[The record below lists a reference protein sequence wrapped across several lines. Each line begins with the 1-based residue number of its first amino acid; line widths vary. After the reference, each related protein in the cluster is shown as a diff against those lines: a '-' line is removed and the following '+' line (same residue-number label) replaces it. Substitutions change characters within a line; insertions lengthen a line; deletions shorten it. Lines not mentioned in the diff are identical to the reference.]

1 MKINKKGFTLIEILV
16 VVLIIGILASIA
28 LPQYRRAVTK
38 AKVASVLPLLRAWSQ
53 ALMVYKLENDSYC
66 PDGVC
71 PNAKDLDVY
80 WPSDWKKA
88 GTNEPCG
95 NNTHCASDYWF
106 ECRVNPVHGNHT
118 YHGEV
123 ECAHAYTGYDWFYIT
138 IYPPDFNDGISP
150 ESLRGKITCLSSGE
164 PESIKTCEYLG
175 GELLSEEDHI
185 YVLNF

>member
-80 WPSDWKKA
+80 WPSVGKRLELMNLA
-88 GTNEPCG
+88 EIILIVQAIIGLN
-95 NNTHCASDYWF
+95 
-106 ECRVNPVHGNHT
+106 
-118 YHGEV
+118 V
-123 ECAHAYTGYDWFYIT
+123 E
-138 IYPPDFNDGISP
+138 
-150 ESLRGKITCLSSGE
+150 
-164 PESIKTCEYLG
+164 
-175 GELLSEEDHI
+175 
-185 YVLNF
+185 

>member
-1 MKINKKGFTLIEILV
+1 M
-16 VVLIIGILASIA
+16 
-28 LPQYRRAVTK
+28 
-38 AKVASVLPLLRAWSQ
+38 
-53 ALMVYKLENDSYC
+53 
-66 PDGVC
+66 
-71 PNAKDLDVY
+71 
-80 WPSDWKKA
+80 
-88 GTNEPCG
+88 
-95 NNTHCASDYWF
+95 
-106 ECRVNPVHGNHT
+106 NPVHGNHT

-150 ESLRGKITCLSSGE
+150 DSLRGKITCLSSGE